1 MAPDLTTSKP
11 SHNGLLAALPLSARQ
26 RLAPELECVELP
38 AHHVLFEADSALTH
52 AFFPTT
58 AIISLLQETED
69 GGCAAS
75 ALVGNDGMVGISL
88 LMGGGSTSSRAVVQ
102 CRGEAL
108 RVGAQHIRAEF
119 RRGGATMDVLL
130 RYTQALLTEMAQ
142 KAICS
147 RRHTVCQQ
155 LSRCLLLSLDR
166 TANGEL
172 ISMTHE
178 QIANLIGVRREGIS
192 ESAMALQRK
201 GVIEYRRGRILVR
214 DRRGLEEESCDCY
227 ATLSHECRR
236 LLPQAI
242 AA

>member
-1 MAPDLTTSKP
+1 MTPNLTTSNP
-11 SHNGLLAALPLSARQ
+11 LHNGLLAALPLSVRQ

-38 AHHVLFEADSALTH
+38 AHHVLFEADSTLTH
-52 AFFPTT
+52 AYFPTT
-58 AIISLLQETED
+58 SIISLLQETDD

-75 ALVGNDGMVGISL
+75 AMVGNDGMVGISL

-102 CRGEAL
+102 CHGAAL
-108 RVGAQHIRAEF
+108 RVRAHHIRAEF

-130 RYTQALLTEMAQ
+130 RYTQALITEMAQ

-147 RRHTVCQQ
+147 RRHSVCQQ
-155 LSRCLLLSLDR
+155 LCRCLLLSLDR
-166 TANGEL
+166 TGNDEL
-172 ISMTHE
+172 NMTHE

-192 ESAMALQRK
+192 QGAMELQKK
-201 GVIEYRRGRILVR
+201 GVIEYKRGRILVR
-214 DRRGLEEESCDCY
+214 DRRGLEEESCGCY

-236 LLPQAI
+236 LLPQAM